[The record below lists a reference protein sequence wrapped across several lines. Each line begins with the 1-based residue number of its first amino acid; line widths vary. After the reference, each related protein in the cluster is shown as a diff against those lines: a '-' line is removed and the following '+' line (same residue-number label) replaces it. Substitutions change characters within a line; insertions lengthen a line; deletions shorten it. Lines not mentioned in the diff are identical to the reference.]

1 MSSLAA
7 RARSVH
13 SVGLFRRRAGFVVR
27 RALGNNRGSS
37 IPEISMSSKQ
47 HPGLLARAREERE
60 SRGLDVAQMGDV
72 LGLSQSAVAAGAVQ
86 GYEAGIDVRNG
97 AIVRIYE
104 ALRRARQAKQ
114 WLGLPK
120 YTVDRSDP
128 DQLVIHHNDY
138 PRFCAVAVRVEQHKE
153 QWRFKKAGMPVFE
166 MQSRAGWR
174 QLIVSYVDH
183 VAQGYDDEDNIEEA
197 IRFIEEMP

>member
-1 MSSLAA
+1 
-7 RARSVH
+7 
-13 SVGLFRRRAGFVVR
+13 
-27 RALGNNRGSS
+27 
-37 IPEISMSSKQ
+37 MSSKQ

-72 LGLSQSAVAAGAVQ
+72 LGLPQSAVAAGAVQ

-97 AIVRIYE
+97 AVVRIYE
-104 ALRRARQAKQ
+104 ALRRARQARQ

-138 PRFCAVAVRVEQHKE
+138 PRFIAVAVQVDQHKE
-153 QWRFKKAGMPVFE
+153 QWRFTKAGMPVFE
-166 MQSRAGWR
+166 LQSPAGWR

-197 IRFIEEMP
+197 IRFIEAMP